1 MLAEQTLEYVR
12 ELIAKNQP
20 VGGEEKLLDPQVIE
34 QIVVEAVD
42 DICDD
47 GDCQNDDYNEGK
59 FNE

>member
-12 ELIAKNQP
+12 ELIAKHQS
-20 VGGEEKLLDPQVIE
+20 VSGDEKLLDPQVIE

-47 GDCQNDDYNEGK
+47 DDC
-59 FNE
+59 

>member
-47 GDCQNDDYNEGK
+47 GDC
-59 FNE
+59 